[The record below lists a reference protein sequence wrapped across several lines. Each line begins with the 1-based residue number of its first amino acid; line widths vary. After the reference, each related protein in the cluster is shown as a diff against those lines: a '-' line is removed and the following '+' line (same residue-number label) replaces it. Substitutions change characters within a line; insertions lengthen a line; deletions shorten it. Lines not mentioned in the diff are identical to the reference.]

1 MSIEDFNK
9 LSMRGKAFF
18 LLTRC
23 KLLDTRAIYNKSYV
37 ELYILENTYFEVFYD
52 VHTKEVQ
59 TIQQVNEENVLK
71 NYFDLRELYLAN
83 RQVQPPQ
90 K

>member
-1 MSIEDFNK
+1 LNLDQKVQF
-9 LSMRGKAFF
+9 LLRGK
-18 LLTRC
+18 LIES
-23 KLLDTRAIYNKSYV
+23 RAIYNQSFI
-37 ELYILENTYFEVFYD
+37 ELYYVDEVYAEVFYS
-52 VHTKEVQ
+52 VYTRVVQ
-59 TIQQVNEENVLK
+59 KVEFTTEDDVLK